1 MILIS
6 LWFRLRFLT
15 HTHWILAFPYTHS
28 LDPVF
33 ARFLHP
39 QSSGHTSTPEFDVES
54 SHTILK
60 PRGIMR
66 FASATFQMTHRNMS
80 RSQTA

>member
-1 MILIS
+1 MNDTDQS
-6 LWFRLRFLT
+6 LVQTTFPYT

-39 QSSGHTSTPEFDVES
+39 QSSGHASTLEFGVES

-66 FASATFQMTHRNMS
+66 FASATFK
-80 RSQTA
+80 